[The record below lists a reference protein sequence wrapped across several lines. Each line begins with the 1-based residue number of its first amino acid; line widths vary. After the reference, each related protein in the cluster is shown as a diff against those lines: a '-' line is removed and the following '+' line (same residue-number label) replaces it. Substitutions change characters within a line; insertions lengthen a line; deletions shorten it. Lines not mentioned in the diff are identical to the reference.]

1 MLKTTKGSNYLQFTS
16 SGNYSTCQVASPHLQ
31 PTEFICLPETTLHSS
46 WYTQIS
52 CDLSHL
58 AQWLATCVTDNSPD
72 NGNQRSCKLLIG
84 HSLSASVSYC
94 VISFIIIL
102 TVTELSQVIK
112 TGTLRGAT
120 TALKLVDK
128 QKRIRQSSKMREK
141 SEFMAIFKNQ
151 KLLYIS

>member
-31 PTEFICLPETTLHSS
+31 PTEFIYLPETTLHSS

-84 HSLSASVSYC
+84 HSLSASVSGRCGDLLGNYY
-94 VISFIIIL
+94 L
-102 TVTELSQVIK
+102 
-112 TGTLRGAT
+112 LRHQFHHNFNG
-120 TALKLVDK
+120 
-128 QKRIRQSSKMREK
+128 
-141 SEFMAIFKNQ
+141 N
-151 KLLYIS
+151 